1 MSIRE
6 AVARAIYE
14 TWWQEIEGFKG
25 DPYYRLSANLWE
37 NWLPAADSTITA
49 FLEAAAEQGWHM
61 RPDDATE
68 EMINTRI
75 VSEEIAYRAMN
86 AAAPKFEWDK

>member
-6 AVARAIYE
+6 KVARAIYE

-25 DPYYRLSANLWE
+25 DPYYGSSANLWK

-61 RPDDATE
+61 RQDITGTGD
-68 EMINTRI
+68 
-75 VSEEIAYRAMN
+75 
-86 AAAPKFEWDK
+86 AAAVEFEWDK